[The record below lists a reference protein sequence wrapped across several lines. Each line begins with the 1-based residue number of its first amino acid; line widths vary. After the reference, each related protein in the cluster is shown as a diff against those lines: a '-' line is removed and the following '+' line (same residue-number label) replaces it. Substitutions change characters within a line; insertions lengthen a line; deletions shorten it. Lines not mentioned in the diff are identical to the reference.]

1 MNLEVRKIDTGIDF
15 IQPEFLNIIFFQQ
28 KNLVVF
34 PYVDLKH
41 LHGLENFTVGYN
53 VIDLESTALYN
64 IKEIIEFEANNCYSQ
79 NKTLFFI
86 YSLDKPK
93 VQDIMGIEGIRCVL
107 NTNDDMKT
115 LANGNK
121 EFVFYNKKKNTFTNY
136 HTPPDGLAFERHLIA
151 TSESETILYEKI
163 QKIKIIATKIFTEIN
178 NHPDSYESNI
188 SQILDEYDLAY
199 WEKILDFTRSYFQIE
214 IPVKNLARSKPVIK
228 KDSSSVPNE
237 QQTDILRE
245 FKFIKS
251 LNRPIANEFIKLL
264 HVYRS
269 QKVNP
274 SNLDLKQLYH
284 PQRLYVYLRTHHWKK
299 QIDPNFFYQLS
310 QMKLTGYALTERDLE
325 DLAILFKKFGVKM
338 DNVPSSVPDKTVPIK
353 HSNPVPK
360 STSSVHRSSPKKSID
375 SIPKAR
381 DFNNYKRFVL
391 RRLQD
396 IEALINKKST

>member
-1 MNLEVRKIDTGIDF
+1 
-15 IQPEFLNIIFFQQ
+15 
-28 KNLVVF
+28 
-34 PYVDLKH
+34 

-115 LANGNK
+115 LANGSK
-121 EFVFYNKKKNTFTNY
+121 EFVFYNKKKNTFLNY

-163 QKIKIIATKIFTEIN
+163 QKIKIVASKIFTEIN

-188 SQILDEYDLAY
+188 PKILDEYNPSY
-199 WEKILDFTRSYFQIE
+199 WKKILDFTRSYFQIE
-214 IPVKNLARSKPVIK
+214 ISVKNLARSRPVIK
-228 KDSSSVPNE
+228 KDSNPVLNE
-237 QQTDILRE
+237 QQADILRE

-251 LNRPIANEFIKLL
+251 LNRHIANEFIKLL

-269 QKVNP
+269 EKVNP
-274 SNLDLKQLYH
+274 ANLDLKQLFH
-284 PQRLYVYLRTHHWKK
+284 PQRLYVYLRTHHWKD

-310 QMKLTGYALTERDLE
+310 RMKLTGYVLTENDLE
-325 DLAILFKKFGVKM
+325 DLATLFKKFGVKM
-338 DNVPSSVPDKTVPIK
+338 NNSLDSAPGKTATIR
-353 HSNPVPK
+353 HSK
-360 STSSVHRSSPKKSID
+360 SISKSKTSVHAPSPKTSID

-381 DFNNYKRFVL
+381 DFNNYKRFMFKK
-391 RRLQD
+391 LQE
-396 IEALINKKST
+396 IEAILNKDQLKE